1 MTIGLIFHLRTISSV
16 TKKIISAVQF
26 SISNIELKYTL
37 FVPNNAR
44 IIIVAA
50 AEIIKPNEADFRPFN
65 ISNI

>member
-1 MTIGLIFHLRTISSV
+1 M
-16 TKKIISAVQF
+16 
-26 SISNIELKYTL
+26 KYTL